1 MGRSIYY
8 FVEGVDESGVLEN
21 ISPLEGPT
29 EKNAYRHVDMVN
41 SKFRYLYG
49 TAIPVEDSIPRSTS
63 LYDKL
68 RSGKYASSVDL
79 EGVSYLCK
87 ISQLTRDMLVHFSD
101 VQSALILYLSDLE
114 EIYETLDEDNK
125 RYLSG
130 TLEKL
135 REYENQGYKDVKIV
149 FYFN

>member
-1 MGRSIYY
+1 MGLDLYY
-8 FVEGVDESGVLEN
+8 YVEGVNKEGVLGN

-29 EKNAYRHVDMVN
+29 DKNAYRHVDMVN

-68 RSGKYASSVDL
+68 RSVKYASSVDL
-79 EGVSYLCK
+79 EGVSYLSK

-101 VQSALILYLSDLE
+101 VQSALILYLKDLKK
-114 EIYETLDEDNK
+114 IYEFLEEDNK

-149 FYFN
+149 FYFD

>member
-1 MGRSIYY
+1 MGLDLYY
-8 FVEGVDESGVLEN
+8 YVEGIDKAGVLEN

-41 SKFRYLYG
+41 SNFRYLYG

-68 RSGKYASSVDL
+68 RSGEYASSVDL
-79 EGVSYLCK
+79 EGVSYLSK

-114 EIYETLDEDNK
+114 EIYKNLEDWDK
-125 RYLSG
+125 HYLSE
-130 TLEKL
+130 TMEKL
-135 REYENQGYKDVKIV
+135 RKYEKEGYKKVKIV
-149 FYFN
+149 FYFD

>member
-1 MGRSIYY
+1 MGLDLYY
-8 FVEGVDESGVLEN
+8 YVEGVNKEGVLRN

-29 EKNAYRHVDMVN
+29 DKNAYHLVDMVN

-49 TAIPVEDSIPRSTS
+49 APIPVEDSIPRSSS

-68 RSGKYASSVDL
+68 RSGKYASAVDQ
-79 EGVSYLCK
+79 EGVSYLSK

-114 EIYETLDEDNK
+114 EIYKNLEGWDKHYLTETM
-125 RYLSG
+125 
-130 TLEKL
+130 EKL
-135 REYENQGYKDVKIV
+135 RNYEKEGYKEVKIV
-149 FYFN
+149 FYFD

>member
-1 MGRSIYY
+1 MGLDLYY
-8 FVEGVDESGVLEN
+8 YVEGVAEAGVLKN

-29 EKNAYRHVDMVN
+29 DKNAYRHVDMVN

-49 TAIPVEDSIPRSTS
+49 TAIPIEDSIPRSSS

-68 RSGKYASSVDL
+68 RSDEYASSVDL
-79 EGVSYLCK
+79 EGVSYLSK

-101 VQSALILYLSDLE
+101 VQSALILYLSDLKK
-114 EIYETLDEDNK
+114 IYETLDEDNK

-135 REYENQGYKDVKIV
+135 REYKKEGYKDVKIV
-149 FYFN
+149 FYFD

>member
-1 MGRSIYY
+1 MGLDLYY
-8 FVEGVDESGVLEN
+8 YVEEVNKEGVLEN

-29 EKNAYRHVDMVN
+29 EKNAYRRADMVN

-49 TAIPVEDSIPRSTS
+49 TAIPVEGSIPRSTS

-79 EGVSYLCK
+79 EGVSYLSK

-101 VQSALILYLSDLE
+101 CQYALILYLIDLE
-114 EIYETLDEDNK
+114 EIYKNLEGWDKHYLFETM
-125 RYLSG
+125 
-130 TLEKL
+130 EKL
-135 REYENQGYKDVKIV
+135 RKYGKEDYKKVKIV
-149 FYFN
+149 FYFD